1 MRKKELLPFV
11 VVYKDVFP
19 DLDKIFNIVKESE
32 TNDSSK
38 FTNEFWEDWSGVATK
53 IKVNKIFRNEEEVEA
68 NASDAKDIFQDQLY
82 LRSEMFEK
90 IYECYD
96 DYLNRWIDSPEI
108 EILNRSANEV
118 YGEDESH
125 KIFSKVKNWNFR
137 ETIEDDSVEGWI
149 RTTVDFVKYFDS
161 YNRRYILP
169 YHLDNGKT
177 PGTPGPMSILS
188 ATLYLNDEYEG
199 GEVSFLNE
207 FDNTIVNYK
216 PKAGDV
222 IVFPGDRPF
231 FHAAFL
237 TSKGNKYFGRHFLTW
252 NDTGSEE
259 YKSNIDKF
267 GEEYTLQMTNS
278 IRKAQDESGL
288 YSKYIYRVGDPIK
301 NMGRDNGQIFFYNET
316 VNIKND
322 W

>member
-11 VVYKDVFP
+11 VVYRDVFP

-32 TNDSSK
+32 TNDTHK

-53 IKVNKIFRNEEEVEA
+53 IKVSKIFSNG
-68 NASDAKDIFQDQLY
+68 ASENTVPEKDLFQDQLY
-82 LRSEMFEK
+82 LRSEMFDK

-96 DYLNRWIDSPEI
+96 DYLDRWLDSDELKN
-108 EILNRSANEV
+108 LNRLTKEV

-125 KIFSKVKNWNFR
+125 RIFSKVTDWNFR
-137 ETIEDDSVEGWI
+137 ENISNDSVEGWL
-149 RTTVDFVKYFDS
+149 RTTVDFVKYFES
-161 YNRRYILP
+161 YNRKYILP

-188 ATLYLNDEYEG
+188 ATLYLNDDYEG

-222 IVFPGDRPF
+222 VVFPGDKPF
-231 FHAAFL
+231 FHAAYK
-237 TSKGNKYFGRHFLTW
+237 TTGANKYFGRHFLTW
-252 NDTGSEE
+252 NDLGSEE
-259 YKSNIDKF
+259 YQNIISNF
-267 GEEYTLQMTNS
+267 GEEYALQMTNS

-288 YSKYIYRVGDPIK
+288 YSKYIYKVGDPIK
-301 NMGRDNGQIFFYNET
+301 NLGRDNGQIFFYNET
-316 VNIKND
+316 VNIEND